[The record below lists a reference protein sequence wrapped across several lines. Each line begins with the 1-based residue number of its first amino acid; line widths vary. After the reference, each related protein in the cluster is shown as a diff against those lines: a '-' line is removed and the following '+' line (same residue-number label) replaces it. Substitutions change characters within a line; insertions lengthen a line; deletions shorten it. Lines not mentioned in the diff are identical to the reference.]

1 MLSLQWRGR
10 CNIIIILHYT
20 NTQLL
25 PALLLTSARGQQ
37 TILIWWTFP
46 NTTNKNLAYRGL
58 LILLESCS
66 HLVIPIHAIDEAY
79 VYNPWRLAT
88 TAKDS
93 VFTCSAPTYQQT
105 GCCVCWVMD
114 WGRGVANNDISVCT
128 FVCMYTSSYMC
139 IDNVS
144 AIRRFRVLSMERILI
159 PCMFI
164 FLPQA
169 HTGKIE

>member
-25 PALLLTSARGQQ
+25 PALSLTSARGQQ

-58 LILLESCS
+58 LILLKSCS
-66 HLVIPIHAIDEAY
+66 HLVIPIHTIDEAY

-114 WGRGVANNDISVCT
+114 WGKGVPIMTFQYVLLYVCT
-128 FVCMYTSSYMC
+128 H
-139 IDNVS
+139 
-144 AIRRFRVLSMERILI
+144 RVT
-159 PCMFI
+159 CV
-164 FLPQA
+164 
-169 HTGKIE
+169 